1 MTQIKLLNMK
11 IRNFKG
17 VTNYE
22 LNADGQDINVQ
33 GDNGTGKTTL
43 YDAFLWCLFGK
54 NSADQATFDWKP
66 LDEQG
71 NEIHHLETEV
81 VAELEVNGK
90 ARKLSRMT
98 SEDWVKKR
106 GSATETFDGH
116 TTSYKIDDLSVK
128 KKEFDESLS
137 ELIDEDLFKL
147 LTNVHYFPK
156 KMKWQDRRQT
166 LIDMVGDITDLDVIE
181 KNEELEPLKELIEE
195 RPAGELKQLTEQK
208 MKQINKAIRGLPGR
222 IDEVDRSLPDI
233 ESLDRE
239 QLEADKKLAED
250 VINSLQDK
258 RATLKNS
265 DGVVELKNKVANL
278 RLDYRALAT
287 DHEESLNKELSEV
300 RERADQ
306 LENDIRDLRN
316 DEWKLKQTSDTFER
330 DISNAKN
337 EIERLENRKKDLL
350 DKFYEVREREME
362 TFEEHQTSCPT
373 CGQELPSDE
382 ILKLQSAYEEEVK
395 AFNENKANDLKEI
408 NAVGK
413 EVAANIEKQE
423 QYVAVAE
430 KELITTKE
438 SLLEVSKEIEELQ
451 EKVRKDNEYIRSIK
465 SQNPFEETDK
475 AKEIISEAEKLE
487 KQIKSGQ
494 TNIEDDLNKIQA
506 DIEAEQAKIDKA
518 NNSLS
523 LFSLHA
529 RQSQRKEELINEE
542 QELSIEYGQLEQR
555 LYLLEEFTRTKVN
568 LLTETINSK
577 FKEVKFKLF
586 EEQINGGLKEI
597 CEVTMNGANYS
608 TGLNNA
614 SRINAGLDIVNTLM
628 DHHDVYVPV
637 FIDNAES
644 VNELFDVDA
653 QLITLSVTNHKN
665 LRVEVAQ

>member
-137 ELIDEDLFKL
+137 KLIDEDLFKL
-147 LTNVHYFPK
+147 LTNVHHFPE

-181 KNEELEPLKELIEE
+181 KNKELEPLKGLIEE
-195 RPAGELKQLTEQK
+195 RPASELKQLTEQK
-208 MKQINKAIRGLPGR
+208 MKQINKDIKSLPNR

-250 VINSLQDK
+250 VINNLQDK

-287 DHEESLNKELSEV
+287 DHEESLNKELAEV
-300 RERADQ
+300 RERANQ
-306 LENDIRDLRN
+306 LEADIRDLKSK
-316 DEWKLKQTSDTFER
+316 EWELKQASDTFER
-330 DISNAKN
+330 DISSAKE
-337 EIERLENRKKDLL
+337 EIEGLERRKKDLL
-350 DKFYEVREREME
+350 DKFYEVREREVE

-382 ILKLQSAYEEEVK
+382 ILKLKSDHEEEVK
-395 AFNENKANDLKEI
+395 AINENKANDLKEI

-413 EVAANIEKQE
+413 EVAANIEKQGR
-423 QYVAVAE
+423 YVAISE

-438 SLLEVSKEIEELQ
+438 SLLEVSKEIEEFQ
-451 EKVRKDNEYIRSIK
+451 EKARKDNEYIRSIK

-487 KQIKSGQ
+487 EQIKSGQ
-494 TNIEDDLNKIQA
+494 TNIEDDLNKIQS
-506 DIEAEQAKIDKA
+506 DIDAEQAKIDEV

-523 LFSLHA
+523 LFALHA

-568 LLTETINSK
+568 LLTETINNK

-614 SRINAGLDIVNTLM
+614 ARINAGLDIVNTLM

-665 LRVEVAQ
+665 LRVEVA

>member
-22 LNADGQDINVQ
+22 LNADGQDINIQ

-71 NEIHHLETEV
+71 DEIHHLETEV
-81 VAELEVNGK
+81 VVELEVNGK
-90 ARKLSRMT
+90 SRKLSRMT

-116 TTSYKIDDLSVK
+116 TTNYKIDDLSVK

-147 LTNVHYFPK
+147 LTNVHYFPE

-181 KNEELEPLKELIEE
+181 KNPDLVPLKELIEE

-208 MKQINKAIRGLPGR
+208 MKQINKGIKALPGR

-233 ESLDRE
+233 ESLDKA
-239 QLEADKKLAED
+239 QLEADKKASEE
-250 VINSLQDK
+250 VITNLQDK
-258 RATLKNS
+258 RAALKNS
-265 DGVVELKNKVANL
+265 DGAVELKNKIANL
-278 RLDYRALAT
+278 RLDYRELEAT
-287 DHEESLNKELSEV
+287 HDEALNKELSEV
-300 RERADQ
+300 RERADL

-330 DISNAKN
+330 DISSAKE
-337 EIERLENRKKDLL
+337 EIERLERRKKDLL

-382 ILKLQSAYEEEVK
+382 ILKLQSAYEEEIK
-395 AFNENKANDLKEI
+395 AFNENKANELKEI
-408 NAVGK
+408 NEIGK
-413 EVAANIEKQE
+413 EVAANIEKQR
-423 QYVAVAE
+423 QYVAATE
-430 KELITTKE
+430 KELIATKE
-438 SLLEVSKEIEELQ
+438 RLLEVSKEIEELQ
-451 EKVRKDNEYIRSIK
+451 EKVREDNEYIRSIK

-487 KQIKSGQ
+487 EQIKSGQ

-506 DIEAEQAKIDKA
+506 DIDAEQAKIDEV

-523 LFSLHA
+523 LFALHA

-614 SRINAGLDIVNTLM
+614 ARINAGLDIVNTLM

-665 LRVEVAQ
+665 LRVEVA